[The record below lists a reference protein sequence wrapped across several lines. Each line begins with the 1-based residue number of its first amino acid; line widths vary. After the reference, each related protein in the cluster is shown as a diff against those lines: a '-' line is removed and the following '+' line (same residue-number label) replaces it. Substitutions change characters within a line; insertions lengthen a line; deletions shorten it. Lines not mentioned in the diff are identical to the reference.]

1 MPFDLQIS
9 AGSGA
14 PIFRQI
20 VDQVR
25 LAVATGRLVDGD
37 ALPSVRALAEKLI
50 VNPNTI
56 AKAYA
61 ELSREGIIE
70 TQQGKGVFIARPRQM
85 YTKAER
91 LRRIEP
97 YIEALAHEGVALG
110 FTAAELVES
119 VQSRLDKLGLF
130 DVQQGKTS

>member
-1 MPFDLQIS
+1 MPLDLQIS
-9 AGSGA
+9 AGSGS

-20 VDQVR
+20 VDQIR
-25 LAVATGRLVDGD
+25 LAVATGRLGNGD
-37 ALPSVRALAEKLI
+37 QLPSVRALAEKLV

-61 ELSREGIIE
+61 ELSRQGIIE

-97 YIEALAHEGVALG
+97 FIEALAHEGVALG
-110 FTAAELVES
+110 FAAAELVES
-119 VQSRLDKLGLF
+119 LHEKLDKLGLF
-130 DVQQGKTS
+130 DSQQGGKS